1 MTPKELIERYQAI
14 KAQRSELTRQ
24 DNELKEQLTEIEGR
38 LSVALDE
45 LGADSLAVRGLG
57 TVYRTEEIVPTV
69 DDWDTFNSFVRDN
82 DMLYLFQRRLN
93 ATAYRELLQQG
104 IEVMGL
110 NPTQITKITVRK
122 N

>member
-57 TVYRTEEIVPTV
+57 TVYRTEEIVPSV

-93 ATAYRELLQQG
+93 ATVYRELLQQG

>member
-45 LGADSLAVRGLG
+45 LGADSLGVRGLG
-57 TVYRTEEIVPTV
+57 TVYRTEEIVPSV

>member
-57 TVYRTEEIVPTV
+57 TVYRTEEIVPSV

>member
-45 LGADSLAVRGLG
+45 LGADSLAVRGRG

-104 IEVMGL
+104 VEVVGL

>member
-104 IEVMGL
+104 VEVVGL

>member
-24 DNELKEQLTEIEGR
+24 DNELKEQLTEIEGQ

-57 TVYRTEEIVPTV
+57 TVYRTEEIVPSV

>member
-57 TVYRTEEIVPTV
+57 TVYRTEEIVPSV

-104 IEVMGL
+104 VEVMGL